1 MRFSLSLTQGSRSR
15 RADELFPKTLEIR
28 VLIVADGQINF
39 IIGEDF
45 SLTDFCALLAKR
57 AYPWENLTITTAHR
71 SNKNL
76 GAQYPDFKFDT
87 QSASGDYLFSRE
99 HFEELWL
106 FGYEGQTS
114 PYKLSDPELK
124 VVTDFMNAGGGVFAT
139 GDHQD
144 LGFALCGSLP
154 RVRSMRKWKFF
165 NTRSPQLKAPD
176 RNGPSRIDTLRM
188 GSSAGF
194 EANDQKDGTPQQ
206 ICPKFFLDHD
216 GRTAYPHYLL
226 ADGNFAITILP
237 DHMHEGECLI
247 PENLETTYQFDGD
260 EPKEEYPTMLGIP
273 ARISPVTVAIATS
286 ASGLIDLEETPPIFP
301 VEPRCFK
308 IITAYDGHYVK
319 QPSGNQVVKLGR
331 VVADSSFHHFINLN
345 LKGFFVNNTPT
356 PDLETI
362 SKYYRNT
369 LTWLLP
375 ANLQHHYSLN
385 LLLWLRYSPELVEE
399 FRSTTTFEW
408 DEILHAGRIAWTGIA
423 QNLSASEARSA
434 AIRLAAFL
442 PDDIRP
448 LTKDYLDAW
457 LPVAKSEL
465 RPPVLLDPKIVPI
478 TILGSALLAIAA
490 SLPESAHDAAE
501 ALLERESRGE
511 GLDHIVTQGLMRGL
525 LGFTRVLR
533 DSNGVLGQVAE
544 KLSAA
549 VPH

>member
-1 MRFSLSLTQGSRSR
+1 MKFALSLNEGRRSR
-15 RADELFPKTLEIR
+15 GADELFPNTVEIR
-28 VLIVADGQINF
+28 VLVVADGQIKF

-45 SLTDFCALLAKR
+45 SLTDFCALLAKS
-57 AYPWENLTITTAHR
+57 AYPWEKLTITTAHR

-87 QSASGDYLFSRE
+87 KAASGDYLFSRE
-99 HFEELWL
+99 HYEELWL
-106 FGYEGQTS
+106 FGYEGETS
-114 PYKLSDPELK
+114 AYKLTDRELK
-124 VVTDFMNAGGGVFAT
+124 VVSDFMNAGGGVFAT

-144 LGFALCGSLP
+144 LGFALSGSLP
-154 RVRSMRKWKFF
+154 RVRSMRKWRFV
-165 NTRSPQLKAPD
+165 NTRFGLKAPD

-206 ICPKFFLDHD
+206 ICPKFFLDDD
-216 GRTAYPHYLL
+216 GRTAYPHPLL

-237 DHMHEGECLI
+237 DHMHEGECMI
-247 PENLETTYQFDGD
+247 PESLERTYQFDSD
-260 EPKEEYPTMLGIP
+260 EPKEEYPSMLGIP
-273 ARISPVTVAIATS
+273 ARVSPVTAAIATS

-301 VEPRCFK
+301 VEPKCFK

-331 VVADSSFHHFINLN
+331 VVADSSFHHFVNLN
-345 LKGFFVNNTPT
+345 LKGFYVNNTPT
-356 PDLETI
+356 PELETI

-369 LTWLLP
+369 LTWLIP
-375 ANLQHHYSLN
+375 ANLQHHYCLN

-408 DEILHAGRIAWTGIA
+408 DEILHAGRIAWTAIA
-423 QNLSASEARSA
+423 QNFSTSEARST

-442 PDDIRP
+442 PDEIRR

-457 LPVAKSEL
+457 LPVAKPET
-465 RPPVLLDPKIVPI
+465 RPTVLLDPKIVP
-478 TILGSALLAIAA
+478 TTLLGSAILAIAA
-490 SLPESAHDAAE
+490 SLPGSAHDAAE
-501 ALLERESRGE
+501 VLLEKESRGE
-511 GLDHIVTQGLMRGL
+511 GLEHIVTQGLMRGIV
-525 LGFTRVLR
+525 GFTRVLR
-533 DSNGVLGQVAE
+533 ESNGVLGQVAE

-549 VPH
+549 VPQ